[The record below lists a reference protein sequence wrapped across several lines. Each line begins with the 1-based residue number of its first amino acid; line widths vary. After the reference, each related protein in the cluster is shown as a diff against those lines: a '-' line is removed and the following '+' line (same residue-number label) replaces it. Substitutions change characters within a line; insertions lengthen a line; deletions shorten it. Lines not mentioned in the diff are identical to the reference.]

1 MVVWVFSGGGETEVR
16 GLIPFLKRICSD
28 HSYERK
34 SPVRQKPGPRAPIGL
49 GHGRTGKSLGQQIE
63 KLLSESLV
71 RGERCDLILIID
83 DLDCHDPNARRAL
96 FHSSIEKVDNAADI
110 DNFVAFASPEIES
123 WIIAD
128 WDNSIAADP
137 GFQGSHIRMRHW
149 LSTQRAVPFDRPET
163 FGSFD
168 EAKDSCH
175 DKLSD
180 AIIDSSLHCCA
191 RSRYSKGIHTVRFLG
206 QISPEVVSGKC
217 PLFRE
222 LRIRLTSTD

>member
-1 MVVWVFSGGGETEVR
+1 MWVFSGGGESEVK

-28 HSYERK
+28 HKYERK
-34 SPVRQKPGPRAPIGL
+34 SPVRRKLGPRAPIEP
-49 GHGRTGKSLGQQIE
+49 GHGRTRKSLGQQIE

-71 RGERCDLILIID
+71 HGERCDLILIID
-83 DLDCHDPNARRAL
+83 DLDCHDPNVRRAL
-96 FHSSIEKVDNAADI
+96 FHSSIGKVDNAADI
-110 DNFVAFASPEIES
+110 ETFVGFASPEIES

-128 WDNSIAADP
+128 WDHSIAADP
-137 GFQGSHIRMRHW
+137 GFRSRHLKMRHW

-168 EAKDSCH
+168 EAKDSCC

-191 RSRYSKGIHTVRFLG
+191 RSRYSKSIHTARFLE
-206 QISPEVVSGKC
+206 QISPEIVSGKC

-222 LRIRLTSTD
+222 LQIRLTSTD